1 MWDGTA
7 VYGRRGPRYVA
18 RMRPLLCFLLVLL
31 WLPVSADVYRWTDD
45 KGVVHYTDKPPA
57 GNAKPVELPKL
68 QTYKP
73 GATPAPSATPDDD
86 AAAAPVAASSIAIV
100 TPQPEE
106 TIRDSEGKVSVVVN
120 AAVETGQG
128 LVYYLDG
135 KAQNEPTPSTGYLL
149 LGVERGEHQI
159 SAALVAADGREL
171 ARAGPVKFYRQQV
184 SKRP

>member
-1 MWDGTA
+1 
-7 VYGRRGPRYVA
+7 
-18 RMRPLLCFLLVLL
+18 MRPLLCFLLVLL

-73 GATPAPSATPDDD
+73 SAASTRAPAAAPDD
-86 AAAAPVAASSIAIV
+86 AAAAPVAASNIAIV

-120 AAVETGQG
+120 ATVETGQG

-135 KAQNEPTPSTGYLL
+135 KAQNEPTPSTGYLM

-159 SAALVAADGREL
+159 SAALVASDGREL